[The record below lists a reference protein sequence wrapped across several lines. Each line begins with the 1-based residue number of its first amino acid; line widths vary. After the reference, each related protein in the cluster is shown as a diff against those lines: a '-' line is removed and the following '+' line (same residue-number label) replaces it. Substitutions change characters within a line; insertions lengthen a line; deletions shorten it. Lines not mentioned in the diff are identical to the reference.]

1 MARLFLASTLP
12 ERSRVAFFT
21 TIIRAAR
28 GSCWG
33 PSLGVSPGPELPL
46 ARSTPRLAPAYRSPF
61 YPLSPR
67 ERVGVRAP
75 WLWAQAPH
83 PSPIPVGEGT
93 KPEALDR
100 NPPSVNCPPSRGCLL
115 SPASR

>member
-33 PSLGVSPGPELPL
+33 PSLGVSPGPGLPL
-46 ARSTPRLAPAYRSPF
+46 ARSTPRLASSSLATAHRHRDVF
-61 YPLSPR
+61 
-67 ERVGVRAP
+67 
-75 WLWAQAPH
+75 
-83 PSPIPVGEGT
+83 
-93 KPEALDR
+93 
-100 NPPSVNCPPSRGCLL
+100 CCLL
-115 SPASR
+115 SCCDRVTILWFWQPQVAAQGVGLILGPK